1 MKTYR
6 LAAISAVVTVSLT
19 GAMSGAASASS
30 AVIAVNNSLL
40 DTIRA
45 SASTTPPPRASRA
58 MGMVGI
64 AMYDAVNASSG
75 LAYNPYSYG
84 GGAVSGLSRDAVALA
99 SGYTMMASLF
109 PTLSVSLNADLDTKL
124 NGLSISASQRA
135 ASLAFG
141 QSVANNLFV
150 ARAGDGSA
158 TAQFPHVPGTDPGDF
173 QPTQP
178 SNPVLPGWGN
188 VTTFG
193 VTSSSQFDVGAPP
206 VLGSAEWIAD
216 YNEVKDLGCATCG
229 TVEQQTIARYWA
241 DGGGT
246 FTPPGHWLDIAS
258 DMMDGLSTMQAARLT
273 ALVGASVADGG
284 ITAWN
289 TKYTYDVWRPITAIR
304 NCTVG
309 VCGVDGAPIWT
320 PLLSTPNFPSYTSG
334 HSTFSGSAAGALA
347 RFMGTDHVAFCTG
360 ADPLSGMAG
369 ERCFTSFSDA
379 AYEAGISRIYGGIH
393 YAFDNGRAVEAGLS
407 IGNFVA
413 SNNFQLNGVPEPDS
427 WALMLAGF
435 GLTGAALRRCRNRL
449 MVAN

>member
-1 MKTYR
+1 
-6 LAAISAVVTVSLT
+6 
-19 GAMSGAASASS
+19 
-30 AVIAVNNSLL
+30 
-40 DTIRA
+40 
-45 SASTTPPPRASRA
+45 

-75 LAYNPYSYG
+75 LAYSPYSYG
-84 GGAVSGLSRDAVALA
+84 GGAVGGLSRDAVALA

-135 ASLAFG
+135 VSLAFG

-158 TAQFPHVPGTDPGDF
+158 TAQFPYVPGTNPGDF

-216 YNEVKDLGCATCG
+216 YNEVKGLGCATCG
-229 TVEQQTIARYWA
+229 TVERQTIARYWA

-246 FTPPGHWLDIAS
+246 FTPPGHWLQIAT
-258 DMMDGLSTMQAARLT
+258 DMMGGLSTMQAARLT

-289 TKYTYDVWRPITAIR
+289 TKYTYDVWRPELHGR
-304 NCTVG
+304 G
-309 VCGVDGAPIWT
+309 V
-320 PLLSTPNFPSYTSG
+320 
-334 HSTFSGSAAGALA
+334 
-347 RFMGTDHVAFCTG
+347 
-360 ADPLSGMAG
+360 
-369 ERCFTSFSDA
+369 
-379 AYEAGISRIYGGIH
+379 
-393 YAFDNGRAVEAGLS
+393 
-407 IGNFVA
+407 
-413 SNNFQLNGVPEPDS
+413 
-427 WALMLAGF
+427 
-435 GLTGAALRRCRNRL
+435 RR
-449 MVAN
+449 

>member
-19 GAMSGAASASS
+19 GAMSAAASASS
-30 AVIAVNNSLL
+30 AVIAVNNTLL
-40 DTIRA
+40 DAIRA
-45 SASTTPPPRASRA
+45 SASTTPPPRAARA
-58 MGMVGI
+58 IGMVGI

-84 GGAVSGLSRDAVALA
+84 GGAVSGLSRDAVALS

-124 NGLSISASQRA
+124 NGLSMTASQRA

-141 QSVANNLFV
+141 QSVADNLFV

-158 TAQFPHVPGTDPGDF
+158 TAQFAYVPGTDPGDF

-193 VTSSSQFDVGAPP
+193 VTSNSQFDVGSPP
-206 VLGSAEWIAD
+206 VLGSTEWIAD
-216 YNEVKDLGCATCG
+216 YDEVKALGCATCG
-229 TVEQQTIARYWA
+229 TAEQQTIARYWA

-246 FTPPGHWLDIAS
+246 FTPPGHWLQIAT
-258 DMMDGLSTMQAARLT
+258 DMMGDLSTMQAARLT
-273 ALVGASVADGG
+273 ALVGASIADGG

-309 VCGVDGAPIWT
+309 VCGVDGDPIWT

-347 RFMGTDHVAFCTG
+347 RFMGTDDVAFCTG
-360 ADPLSGMAG
+360 ADPLSGVAG
-369 ERCFTSFSDA
+369 DRCFTSFSDA

-393 YAFDNGRAVEAGLS
+393 YEFDNGRAVEAGLK
-407 IGNFVA
+407 IGSYVA

-427 WALMLAGF
+427 WALMIAGF
-435 GLTGAALRRCRNRL
+435 GLTGASLRRRRNRL
-449 MVAN
+449 MVAY